1 MKIKVE
7 RDNLL
12 KGLETAGRFIS
23 KKTNVEMLK
32 NIFLKASDKTL
43 QFAGTDL
50 SVFCKTTID
59 VNVEQEGEVLIPFK
73 VVYEVVRK
81 IPVGEEITIAK
92 KEKEEKI
99 KISAG
104 HFNFTFTTVTIDDY
118 STFIG
123 PEISETPTAKI
134 AAKDLIENINKVKHA
149 AAPTEEIAKPI
160 LASVLLERKDDE
172 INFVALDGYRIA
184 WAVSRAVSQNKG
196 EDFAVAVNAKT
207 LTEICKV
214 LDPEKITEIY
224 VSSKIVAFKQE
235 GILCKAPLLGQFI
248 AYKPLFENQF
258 EKQEDIS
265 TIEVIKDDII
275 AAIERASVVALE
287 KENNLIKL
295 EIKGNE
301 MVVSSDSEN
310 AIITDKV
317 AIDHKGQDY
326 FIAFNSKY
334 LAEGIKYHSEKI
346 TITSLGT
353 DTAPWVISSEEG
365 LKTFILPVKIAAKE
379 TELKKAS

>member
-73 VVYEVVRK
+73 VVYEVIRK
-81 IPVGEEITIAK
+81 IPAGEEITIEK
-92 KEKEEKI
+92 REKEEKI
-99 KISAG
+99 KISAR
-104 HFNFTFTTVTIDDY
+104 HFNFTFTTTTVTIDDY

-149 AAPTEEIAKPI
+149 AATEEIAKPTS
-160 LASVLLERKDDE
+160 ASVLLERKDDK
-172 INFVALDGYRIA
+172 INIVALDGYKTA
-184 WAVSRAVSQNKG
+184 CAVSQNKG
-196 EDFAVAVNAKT
+196 EDFAVAVNVFA
-207 LTEICKV
+207 LTKICKV

-379 TELKKAS
+379 TELKKVS

>member
-50 SVFCKTTID
+50 SVFCKTTIND

-92 KEKEEKI
+92 GEKEEKI
-99 KISAG
+99 KISAR

-134 AAKDLIENINKVKHA
+134 AAKDLIENINKVKDA
-149 AAPTEEIAKPI
+149 AAPTEEIARPI

-184 WAVSRAVSQNKG
+184 WAVSQNKG

-235 GILCKAPLLGQFI
+235 GILCKAPLLEGQFI

-275 AAIERASVVALE
+275 AAIERASVVALK

-317 AIDHKGQDY
+317 TIDHKGQDY

-334 LAEGIKYHSEKI
+334 LAEGMKHHSEKI

-353 DTAPWVISSEEG
+353 GTAPWVISSEEG

-379 TELKKAS
+379 TELKKVS